1 MERNRM
7 MSGTSRIRYRWR
19 VPLVIVLML
28 AVGTS
33 IASAPASPVAPQAE
47 RETFSALARH
57 IGTGPGGQTNFQ
69 ITITRWTTPEQRESL
84 LRTLAEEGSDELIR
98 ALQSQEETG
107 FVRVPSAAGR
117 VSGTGSDRLRY
128 AWQTREGN
136 QRRIILVADQQLA
149 PFIISGAPRVRGHQF
164 TIIDLRLDEN
174 DTGEGTMWGTA
185 RLGFDEEANTITI
198 ESLSSQPFQ
207 LTNVRK
213 SQ

>member
-1 MERNRM
+1 MR
-7 MSGTSRIRYRWR
+7 GTIGTKCRLFVALAIA
-19 VPLVIVLML
+19 LIL
-28 AVGTS
+28 AVGTPV
-33 IASAPASPVAPQAE
+33 ASAPGNPVAQQTE

-57 IGTGPGGQTNFQ
+57 IGTGPGGQTRFQ
-69 ITITRWTTPEQRESL
+69 ITITRWTTPEHRESL

-117 VSGTGSDRLRY
+117 GPGTGSDRLKY
-128 AWQTREGN
+128 AWEIREGN
-136 QRRIILVADQQLA
+136 QRRIILAADQQLA
-149 PFIISGAPRVRGHQF
+149 AFIIRGTPRVRGHQF
-164 TIIDLRLDEN
+164 TIIDLQLDEN

-185 RLGFDEEANTITI
+185 RLGFDAEANTITI
-198 ESLSSQPFQ
+198 QSLSSQPFQ

>member
-1 MERNRM
+1 MR
-7 MSGTSRIRYRWR
+7 GTIGTKC
-19 VPLVIVLML
+19 PLFVALAIAMIL

-33 IASAPASPVAPQAE
+33 MASAPGNPAVQQTE

-57 IGTGPGGQTNFQ
+57 LGTGPGGQTNFQ

-98 ALQSQEETG
+98 ALQSQEDTG

-117 VSGTGSDRLRY
+117 VSGTGSDRLKY
-128 AWQTREGN
+128 AWQTREGD

-198 ESLSSQPFQ
+198 QSLSSQPFQ